1 MTESHF
7 EDSENLFFFSE
18 ATPENVLDVRL
29 RRILYRERLRNFK
42 EVKLR
47 VNRIKEECKY
57 IKYTYPT
64 IDKYKNK
71 NIYVDNHIY
80 NKIFTMSETYNR
92 DKAIDLLY
100 ALFDRFIN
108 NPNYN
113 GYTRKTVLVP
123 VNEWASDIPTTALF
137 EFSKSINPFS
147 MIVRL
152 FKKPKENLDK
162 LAGMDFI
169 FIGNNSWF
177 KMKMEDL
184 DMKNLN
190 LFKTN
195 ILKIRNNDIEKITFL
210 KIKKILRLD
219 LLVRLKT

>member
-1 MTESHF
+1 M
-7 EDSENLFFFSE
+7 
-18 ATPENVLDVRL
+18 
-29 RRILYRERLRNFK
+29 
-42 EVKLR
+42 
-47 VNRIKEECKY
+47 
-57 IKYTYPT
+57 
-64 IDKYKNK
+64 
-71 NIYVDNHIY
+71 
-80 NKIFTMSETYNR
+80 
-92 DKAIDLLY
+92 
-100 ALFDRFIN
+100 RFII
-108 NPNYN
+108 
-113 GYTRKTVLVP
+113 P

-195 ILKIRNNDIEKITFL
+195 ILKIRNNDIVKIIFL